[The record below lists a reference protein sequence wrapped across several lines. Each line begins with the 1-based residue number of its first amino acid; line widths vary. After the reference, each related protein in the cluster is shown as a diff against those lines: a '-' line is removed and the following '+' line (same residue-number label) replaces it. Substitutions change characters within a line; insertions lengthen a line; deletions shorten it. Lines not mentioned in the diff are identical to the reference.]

1 MESPL
6 LCFVGV
12 FAEARTLEILN
23 AAKRPQ
29 QRPMEISQTHIHEC
43 KISHHTCYE
52 CIVFVPGGRRGLLT
66 EIAMLAER
74 FKGPILLFDKDVTAQ
89 HITQSNVDNLTN
101 LYVINAIGMIGPL
114 LNIEIRPEQAEALR
128 KLLLEDYKPM
138 RLPTPRAPG
147 MDEQAYADRFVEAM
161 QQGRHIE
168 GPPEGLFGINMI
180 LHNPTVLMTPHQ
192 MTVIED
198 GDAEDPDFIA
208 AQEASFHH
216 HQQER
221 EPPARRPRR
230 LNPAWEQVLKEPEV
244 AQQGDPV
251 CVICHTNRASI
262 LFVNCSHQCMCDL
275 CVRQMFELHGVTR
288 ACPMCR
294 EPCDVLNR
302 PFLTE
307 KAK

>member
-12 FAEARTLEILN
+12 FAEEKTLEILN
-23 AAKRPQ
+23 ATKVPR
-29 QRPMEISQTHIHEC
+29 QRPLEISQTRIYKC
-43 KISHHTCYE
+43 TIANNTCYE
-52 CIVFVPGGRRGLLT
+52 CIIAVPGGRRGLLT
-66 EIAMLAER
+66 EIAMLSER

-89 HITQSNVDNLTN
+89 HVTQNGVDNVHN
-101 LYVINAIGMIGPL
+101 LYVINAIGMIAPL
-114 LNIEIRPEQAEALR
+114 LNITIRAEQAESLR
-128 KLLLEDYKPM
+128 RLLLEDYRPM

-147 MDEQAYADRFVEAM
+147 TDEQAYADRFVEAM

-168 GPPEGLFGINMI
+168 GPPEGLFGIHMI
-180 LHNPTVLMTPHQ
+180 LQNPTVLMTPHH

-198 GDAEDPDFIA
+198 DDGEEDANFIA
-208 AQEASFHH
+208 AQEASLN
-216 HQQER
+216 QER
-221 EPPARRPRR
+221 EPPPRRPRR